1 MIHSYSHY
9 IYLDYNASVPV
20 RKECFENQKWQDLNT
35 INPSAIHD
43 WGRKAK
49 YALESSRD
57 ILFNL
62 LNISRTDYEIIFTS
76 GATEVN
82 NSVIQSF
89 DGPILVSSVE
99 HSSVLS
105 AKSSVDILNVDSWGR
120 IDLGD
125 LESWLSKQSR
135 PSLVCMMYANNET
148 GVVQDVRTIS
158 NLCKQYG
165 AYFHCDAVQVLGK
178 RKIDFSLFSSCAL
191 SAHKIGGFG
200 GIGCCVIKKNW
211 ELPAFVKGGGQ
222 EQYRRAGTE
231 NLVGVISF
239 AVALEKAIEE
249 QENNVWKGIGIK
261 RDRLEL
267 KILDVFPDVF
277 IAGKSMGP
285 EQIDRLENTSMIC
298 LKGVKSE
305 NQVVFMDINGIGVSA
320 GSACSSGSLKD
331 SHVLKAMKVPDHLS
345 MGSLRVSMGPC
356 IENCDLDQFF
366 NIWCKMAKKFGVVI
380 HNDSSYV

>member
-1 MIHSYSHY
+1 MICSSSPY

-20 RKECFENQKWQDLNT
+20 RKQCFENLKMHDLNT
-35 INPSAIHD
+35 LNPSAIHD

-62 LNISRTDYEIIFTS
+62 LEISRVDYEIIFTS

-82 NSVIQSF
+82 NSIIQSF

-99 HSSVLS
+99 HSSVLN
-105 AKSSVDILNVDSWGR
+105 AKPSVDILSVDTWGR

-125 LESWLSKQSR
+125 LENWLSKQSR
-135 PSLVCMMYANNET
+135 PSLVCIMHANNET
-148 GVVQDVRTIS
+148 GVVQDVQAVS
-158 NLCKQYG
+158 NLCKKYNTH
-165 AYFHCDAVQVLGK
+165 FHCDAVQVLGK

-211 ELPAFVKGGGQ
+211 ELPAFLKGGGQ

-231 NLVGVISF
+231 NLVGAISF

-249 QENNVWKGIGIK
+249 QHNLIWQDVDIK
-261 RDRLEL
+261 RNRLESM
-267 KILDVFPDVF
+267 ILDVCPDVY
-277 IAGKSMGP
+277 IAGKNLESD
-285 EQIDRLENTSMIC
+285 QVDRLENTTMIC
-298 LKGVKSE
+298 LPGVKSE
-305 NQVVFMDINGIGVSA
+305 RQVVFMDLYSIGVSA

-345 MGSLRVSMGPC
+345 MGSLRVSMGPYVSD
-356 IENCDLDQFF
+356 NDLNQFF
-366 NIWCKMAKKFGVVI
+366 HVWCKMAEKFGAII
-380 HNDSSYV
+380 HNNCPIV